1 MTKMQEKQRQRTI
14 QAFKTFQETPLAVLL
29 EGSSEGGLQS
39 SIELFHRI
47 AATVPAY
54 QALHC

>member
-1 MTKMQEKQRQRTI
+1 MQEKQRQRTI